1 MTRDNL
7 QNQYRETLAETLN
20 QMQSLTLLIAQIEN
34 KMDDVRESMHNLNQ
48 IMEQIINS
56 NPADWGA

>member
-1 MTRDNL
+1 MTRENL
-7 QNQYRETLAETLN
+7 QNHYREVLAETLN

-34 KMDDVRESMHNLNQ
+34 KMDEVRDSMHNLNQ

-56 NPADWGA
+56 NPAD